1 MPHAVAYLPGYFQE
15 VAREHGDLACL
26 AAGPARVFLLSSA
39 ELAQDLLVDHDHLFQ
54 KGRGVRPFTRR
65 LLGEGVLGSE
75 GDIHRRQHELLV
87 PVLHGPALEP
97 FAGAVTA
104 GGERMQA
111 TWVDGQS
118 VDVFADLART
128 TTEIMIEDMF
138 GVSVE
143 QPDGW
148 ELTLALAEA
157 VDALEHAPLP
167 FIRGVERL
175 PLHGNRRFERA
186 RSRLDR
192 VVLRMVRE
200 CREAP
205 GDHVSLLA
213 ALVRVRHPEGD
224 TMPDR
229 KVRDEALSIFRGHKT
244 GGTALCW
251 AWYLLARHPGVEAR
265 VLGEIDA
272 VCGDR
277 VPTGE
282 DVARLSFCR
291 MVVDEAMRLFPPAWT
306 LARRAVADH
315 HVAGVTI
322 PAGSTAITSP
332 YVIHRGPRHHPDPR
346 RFDPERF
353 LSERRAGWHPFAYFP
368 FGGGPKM
375 CLGDEFAPFEAVLLM
390 ATIGRQWR
398 LQLDPAHRVEPA
410 PRATLQPRHGMRVIL
425 ERRARS

>member
-143 QPDGW
+143 QPDG
-148 ELTLALAEA
+148 
-157 VDALEHAPLP
+157 
-167 FIRGVERL
+167 
-175 PLHGNRRFERA
+175 
-186 RSRLDR
+186 
-192 VVLRMVRE
+192 
-200 CREAP
+200 
-205 GDHVSLLA
+205 
-213 ALVRVRHPEGD
+213 
-224 TMPDR
+224 
-229 KVRDEALSIFRGHKT
+229 
-244 GGTALCW
+244 
-251 AWYLLARHPGVEAR
+251 
-265 VLGEIDA
+265 
-272 VCGDR
+272 
-277 VPTGE
+277 
-282 DVARLSFCR
+282 
-291 MVVDEAMRLFPPAWT
+291 
-306 LARRAVADH
+306 
-315 HVAGVTI
+315 
-322 PAGSTAITSP
+322 
-332 YVIHRGPRHHPDPR
+332 
-346 RFDPERF
+346 
-353 LSERRAGWHPFAYFP
+353 
-368 FGGGPKM
+368 
-375 CLGDEFAPFEAVLLM
+375 
-390 ATIGRQWR
+390 
-398 LQLDPAHRVEPA
+398 
-410 PRATLQPRHGMRVIL
+410 
-425 ERRARS
+425 

>member
-291 MVVDEAMRLFPPAWT
+291 MVVDEACACSRRPGPWPGGRSPTTTSPASRSRPAPPPSPVPTSSTAT
-306 LARRAVADH
+306 RAIIPIPGGSTPSGSSRSAGPDGIRSRTSRSGEARRCAWE
-315 HVAGVTI
+315 
-322 PAGSTAITSP
+322 TSS
-332 YVIHRGPRHHPDPR
+332 PRSRP
-346 RFDPERF
+346 
-353 LSERRAGWHPFAYFP
+353 S
-368 FGGGPKM
+368 
-375 CLGDEFAPFEAVLLM
+375 
-390 ATIGRQWR
+390 
-398 LQLDPAHRVEPA
+398 
-410 PRATLQPRHGMRVIL
+410 
-425 ERRARS
+425 S